1 MTFSV
6 SGFKV
11 ATREQLLK
19 LEASI
24 QNSFGDDAEKSV
36 SINQVSKGVLRL
48 QVGPTTPVD
57 TGWIVMAFK
66 EVFGAD
72 TVAEVLAD
80 ASRLRRS
87 LATASYTYVLSK
99 VLDGTPA
106 SFADSKRMTTLL
118 LGASSSGYF
127 PELEAAI
134 NPSDAS
140 FKSSTSSDSL
150 SASVEQVVSA
160 EDKLP
165 TIPSTQSIAASLSSS
180 LGVTVAVGPVG
191 VGEQKPVDD
200 DDDDEAGSNVGAIV
214 GGVFGGLV
222 FIVVA
227 GLVVFRVVT
236 KLSAQNLNMKNT
248 HKNTIAV

>member
-6 SGFKV
+6 SGFEV
-11 ATREQLLK
+11 VTREQLLK

-24 QNSFGDDAEKSV
+24 QNSFSNDAEKSV

-48 QVGPTTPVD
+48 QVGPTTPAD

-160 EDKLP
+160 EDEP
-165 TIPSTQSIAASLSSS
+165 PSIPSAQSIAASLSSS
-180 LGVTVAVGPVG
+180 LGVTVAVGPVV

-200 DDDDEAGSNVGAIV
+200 GDDDEAGSNVGAIV
-214 GGVFGGLV
+214 GGVIGGLV
-222 FIVVA
+222 FIACA
-227 GLVVFRVVT
+227 GWVVFLVVT
-236 KLSAQNLNMKNT
+236 KKNARIRNLKNAHT
-248 HKNTIAV
+248 GSIAV